1 MTRAAITFVLACGL
15 ARHARADEPAPAKP
29 EPPAASALE
38 QPDANEPDANE
49 PDAASAVESAPAPE
63 AEPAPAPAPAPPP
76 DEAAVEEEAD
86 EGGLGPIN
94 GDVFAYV
101 RAPLERGDFQQ
112 VSASVWL
119 RARPRITDAASAGIE
134 LALDRI
140 EAAVVGEPRFRAS
153 VREAYVSLR
162 KHGWMLRMGQQ
173 ITPWGSSD
181 VVNPTDFLTAR
192 DFTFFV
198 VETEKT
204 RIGAPSLL
212 VSKAWSH
219 VEATIVATPVF
230 PATVLLVPPAALPPG
245 LTVAEPAPFE
255 PRLEDTEV
263 ATKLKFSG
271 SKWDFALSG
280 FSGFNHTPEF
290 ELVSADDMGAVVRQT
305 HHRILAAGL
314 DSSVSLGKLVVRL
327 EAAFIRT
334 ENHDGIDPTIQP
346 THGFGVFGLERP
358 LGARLRVQAQAIA
371 RAYPRWTAPDS
382 VTGPDPAT
390 TGALQGV
397 AAANALLLDYQDQY
411 RPSATLRI
419 AYQSAEEHFA
429 FEVFGAVNYTGRDY
443 LVRPLA
449 GWRPNDAVAVQ
460 LGAEIYGGSESRPL
474 GALRLFRG
482 AFVQTSFAF

>member
-1 MTRAAITFVLACGL
+1 VTRVAIIFVLVCAA
-15 ARHARADEPAPAKP
+15 ARHARGDEPAPGAAG
-29 EPPAASALE
+29 EPAAASRQSDATD
-38 QPDANEPDANE
+38 PDAVPAV
-49 PDAASAVESAPAPE
+49 DAAAAADAALASAPQ
-63 AEPAPAPAPAPPP
+63 PAPAPPP
-76 DEAAVEEEAD
+76 EEPTQDADAD

-94 GDVFAYV
+94 GDAFAYV
-101 RAPLERGDFQQ
+101 RTPLERGDFQQ

-134 LALDRI
+134 IALDRI

-153 VREAYVSLR
+153 LREAYVSLR
-162 KHGWMLRMGQQ
+162 KHGWLLRMGQQ
-173 ITPWGSSD
+173 ILPWGSSD

-219 VEATIVATPVF
+219 VEATVVATPRF
-230 PATVLLVPPAALPPG
+230 PATILLVPPSVLPPG
-245 LTVAEPAPFE
+245 LTVAEPAPVE
-255 PRLEDTEV
+255 PKLENTEV
-263 ATKLKFSG
+263 ATKLKLSAG
-271 SKWDFALSG
+271 TWDFALTA

-305 HHRILAAGL
+305 HHRIIAGGL
-314 DSSVSLGKLVVRL
+314 DTSVSLGKLVVRL
-327 EAAFIRT
+327 EAAIIRT
-334 ENHDGIDPTIQP
+334 ENHDGTDPTIQP

-358 LGARLRVQAQAIA
+358 LGARVRVQAQAIA
-371 RAYPRWTAPDS
+371 RAYPRWTDPAS

-397 AAANALLLDYQDQY
+397 AAANALLLDYQDPY

-419 AYQSAEEHFA
+419 AYLSAEEHVA
-429 FEVFGAVNYTGRDY
+429 VEVFGAMNYTGRDY

-460 LGAEIYGGSESRPL
+460 LGAEVYGGPQSRPL
-474 GALRLFRG
+474 GALRVFRG
-482 AFVQTSFAF
+482 VFLQTSFTF